1 MPVNLSIASALLIG
15 LLGSTH
21 CLGMCGGIVGMLSL
35 ASRGGRVRQ
44 WVILLA
50 YNLGRIMSYAAAG
63 ALLGALGGHLFD
75 ALPDTAG
82 RWGARL
88 VSAGFMIALGLYLTG
103 WWRGLAALE
112 RAGAHLWRR
121 VSPLARRLL
130 PVRHAP
136 QAFLVGTLW
145 GFLPCG
151 LVYSVLAWSLGAGDA
166 AGGAMLMAAFGAGT
180 LPMLLVSGGLARSLG
195 TVARQAWVRQLSGVI
210 VLAFGVAS
218 LVPGG
223 LHHAHGH
230 AAAAV
235 QASTSATG

>member
-21 CLGMCGGIVGMLSL
+21 CLGMCGGIVGVLSL
-35 ASRGGRVRQ
+35 AGSGGRVRQ
-44 WVILLA
+44 WIFLLT
-50 YNLGRIMSYAAAG
+50 YNLGRIISYAAAG

-82 RWGARL
+82 RWVARL

-112 RAGAHLWRR
+112 HAGAHLWRR
-121 VSPLARRLL
+121 IGPLARSLL
-130 PVRHAP
+130 PVRHVA

-166 AGGAMLMAAFGAGT
+166 ATGAMLMAAFGAGT
-180 LPMLLVSGGLARSLG
+180 LPMLLVSGSLARSLG
-195 TVARQAWVRQLSGVI
+195 AVTRQAWVRQMSGVI
-210 VLAFGVAS
+210 VLAFGVIS
-218 LVPGG
+218 LVPDGP
-223 LHHAHGH
+223 HHGRTH
-230 AAAAV
+230 AAAAA
-235 QASTSATG
+235 QAAVSTTG